1 MCFLHPHELTERRFL
16 LQEKPVWI
24 ERMHLKVARNRN
36 ARKTMWI
43 HQKNNVKPL
52 TASVRKLKKQNSN
65 SSEDYT
71 SEEEND
77 SWGLQGFCFIDISV
91 LASVFESLCC
101 PLYKQGQAVLEED
114 KKTKMGLASL
124 LISMRTSS
132 KCKFE
137 KSFLYI
143 YQSGKQSSLRSKQ
156 ESGFGTKKFWH
167 WSSRSH
173 QVLLCNEYVTT
184 N

>member
-1 MCFLHPHELTERRFL
+1 MSPKMKVRSGNQYSKKENAVKKVGRDRENAPEGSEESEY
-16 LQEKPVWI
+16 QEDDVESTK
-24 ERMHLKVARNRN
+24 
-36 ARKTMWI
+36 
-43 HQKNNVKPL
+43 
-52 TASVRKLKKQNSN
+52 
-65 SSEDYT
+65 SEDYT

-77 SWGLQGFCFIDISV
+77 SGGLEGFRFIDISV